1 MTKAIALRSGLTG
14 LALLASAVGVA
25 CSAKAQAGAD
35 DSANSQEEFGCTVLL
50 CMMNPAGPYA
60 VAECAPAVSQFFAM
74 AKSGSRP
81 TCSAAGWSGQSATY
95 APVDCS
101 GEYSMALDETG
112 AWGCRSNDKYVV
124 LDEYGQPVP
133 DGMGGVVYDHK
144 FTTDPSVMTH
154 REKTHY
160 FDLTFDGQT
169 TRVWF

>member
-1 MTKAIALRSGLTG
+1 MTKAIALQSGLAG
-14 LALLASAVGVA
+14 LALMAFAVGVA
-25 CSAKAQAGAD
+25 GYAKAQAGA
-35 DSANSQEEFGCTVLL
+35 AESQEEFACTVLL

-60 VAECAPAVSQFFAM
+60 VAECVPAVSQFFAM
-74 AKSGSRP
+74 AKGDSRP

-101 GEYSMALDETG
+101 GEYSMAVDETG

-124 LDEYGQPVP
+124 LDEHGQPVP